1 MIYRTQG
8 VLALA
13 GVIIGL
19 AVIGFTIILQ
29 DIRQI
34 KREYM
39 HRRQK

>member
-13 GVIIGL
+13 GALIGL
-19 AVIGFTIILQ
+19 AIVAFTIILR
-29 DIRQI
+29 DIAKI
-34 KREYM
+34 KRAYM